1 MYYAY
6 NAEKIIETVSNYK
19 TLKNHDYPDDR
30 IVELTD
36 NMTKPDFEQGNWKHT
51 ENGPELVS

>member
-6 NAEKIIETVSNYK
+6 NAEKIIETVSNYQ

-30 IVELTD
+30 IVELTEAMD
-36 NMTKPDFEQGNWKHT
+36 YPDFEQGQWKHT
-51 ENGPELVS
+51 ENGPEPVS